1 MSSVM
6 WILFLALLALLV
18 LSLLWLIW
26 KLRNFSQSQN
36 QTVLDDR
43 LLQAML
49 GDEVL
54 SKKVKKAL
62 VKKSGRIADTD
73 EEDDGQEQPQKSD

>member
-62 VKKSGRIADTD
+62 VKKSGRIADAD
-73 EEDDGQEQPQKSD
+73 EEEDGQEQPQKND